1 MNYTRMLDKTS
12 TNKNLELSL
21 LLSFLGWARN
31 DAFARVADVC
41 ALWGAIVDANTHLM
55 KLDALLDQKNIQHE
69 RFPIGE
75 MIDLELEGARQL
87 MTHLPGGMHL
97 LTLRG
102 DGEFILAIRRLNFLR
117 EYNLPK

>member
-1 MNYTRMLDKTS
+1 
-12 TNKNLELSL
+12 
-21 LLSFLGWARN
+21 
-31 DAFARVADVC
+31 
-41 ALWGAIVDANTHLM
+41 
-55 KLDALLDQKNIQHE
+55 
-69 RFPIGE
+69 

-97 LTLRG
+97 LILRG